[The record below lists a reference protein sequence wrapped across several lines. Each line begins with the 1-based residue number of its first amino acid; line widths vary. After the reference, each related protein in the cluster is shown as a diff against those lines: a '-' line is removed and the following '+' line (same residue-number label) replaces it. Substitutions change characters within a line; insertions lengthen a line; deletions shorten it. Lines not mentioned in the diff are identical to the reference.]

1 MAKNMNNVEGKTLE
15 QLKKELVDIVEK
27 HNLSESTSER
37 VKLKVEA
44 EKVKNEHNKVS
55 KMDAYAECLKAENP
69 MLAFAKM
76 YTYNVVSIGND
87 KKTDT
92 LSVKTENPSG
102 AKLTEVFNLWD
113 FVETCESMNK
123 QVTAALDWKS
133 KAAKTQKTLIENVQK
148 YIEDG
153 TEKDVAGLKAALQ
166 EMFNSIVMVAGESGN
181 NAVIATSKQA
191 RLIYMTCGRMN
202 AKNLQAMF
210 GRESSWQAQ
219 AFTFLHCAVANKD
232 ITCTYGDS
240 EPVAA
245 IDEDEADTEETAAE

>member
-15 QLKKELVDIVEK
+15 QLKKELIEVVEK

-44 EKVKNEHNKVS
+44 DKLRNEYNKVA
-55 KMDAYAECLKAENP
+55 KLDAYAECLKAEKP
-69 MLAFAKM
+69 MLAFVKM
-76 YTYNVVSIGND
+76 YKYNVVSVGID

-92 LSVKTENPSG
+92 LSVKTEGNDG

-113 FVETCESMNK
+113 FVEACEGMNK

-133 KAAKTQKTLIENVQK
+133 KATKAQKTLIENVQK
-148 YIEDG
+148 YIDDG
-153 TEKDVAGLKAALQ
+153 AEKDVAGLKKALQ
-166 EMFNSIVMVAGESGN
+166 EMFNSILMIPGESGN

-202 AKNLQAMF
+202 SKNLQAMF
-210 GRESSWQAQ
+210 GREKSWQSQ
-219 AFTFLHCAVANKD
+219 AFAFLHCAVEAKD
-232 ITCTYGDS
+232 FTCIYGDDAS
-240 EPVAA
+240 TAA
-245 IDEDEADTEETAAE
+245 VEEDTEENTEE